1 MEFNKY
7 INKTDELGHIE
18 TEIVAR
24 NATLSIIANIL
35 NAFLS
40 IHSMSTP
47 ELQAL
52 QGAIN
57 RENATI
63 DELAQKVFSAFS
75 EKAIPSDEIEA
86 ENLDG
91 TFGAEDATI
100 EEVAK
105 TEAPAETVE
114 EAPASVEEVTDTD

>member
-40 IHSMSTP
+40 VHSMSNP

-75 EKAIPSDEIEA
+75 ETAIPSDEIEA

-114 EAPASVEEVTDTD
+114 EAPASVEEVADAE